1 MKYKLVRSATVDI
14 FDDMNVVAA
23 MGVRGYE
30 YLGENHS
37 PAQRAE
43 LQGAPRFKGLVG
55 PMWDGD
61 MIRYETPE
69 MYEILSR

>member
-1 MKYKLVRSATVDI
+1 MKYKLVGNEVSIFNDENVISA
-14 FDDMNVVAA
+14 ME
-23 MGVRGYE
+23 VRGYA
-30 YLGENHS
+30 YLGSN
-37 PAQRAE
+37 PGIGQRQE
-43 LQGAPRFKGLVG
+43 LHGAPRFKGLVG